1 LDIADI
7 LLFNVRMGASF
18 RHLLNRLFYSAAPVI
33 LLGLFLYMPVAA
45 HALGFA
51 SPVLESHLGQ
61 PLKARIPL
69 QLDATESMEQITV
82 ELASPTEYLQLGL
95 QWFDNIASIRVGLQ
109 RDAAGKPQVELTS
122 ATAIKAP
129 FLSIV
134 LKARKS
140 GKSIYFRHFQIRLS
154 PAPKAAAS
162 TIATQPESIAAR
174 LTDAQSVVKPAAPVV
189 KAQTA
194 KPPVPA
200 VKKQA
205 IKPSSAA
212 ARKQAMKST
221 APAVKVQTG
230 ILSARQQVARKK
242 KPVRK
247 KKSVRKSSARKTS
260 AATGWA
266 RIKRYGPT
274 RAGVSLS
281 QVAASMRKDKR
292 WSNRQVMLALY
303 LENPDAFVGGN
314 INRLRRG
321 SRFRAPSAR
330 KIGQYSVRAA
340 DRKIRYILKH
350 PPRRTKAKAKK
361 AKHAVAMS
369 GKKHPVSKARIKAAK
384 PAPVVETE
392 RATEPQDDKIFRIQ
406 LEQLQSIQAE
416 IEAGKSQMDAFAQA
430 LSDIGKPM
438 SELKDEM
445 QHLAK
450 EIANMKEDVAS
461 VKEKV
466 AAIKNISPA
475 SNDDSSNYGL
485 IALLALLAASL
496 GVAFGR
502 KARRTSG
509 KPLGKRDSTSSDP
522 VETGDTSK
530 KQVPKRDL
538 SI

>member
-1 LDIADI
+1 
-7 LLFNVRMGASF
+7 M
-18 RHLLNRLFYSAAPVI
+18 
-33 LLGLFLYMPVAA
+33 
-45 HALGFA
+45 
-51 SPVLESHLGQ
+51 
-61 PLKARIPL
+61 
-69 QLDATESMEQITV
+69 
-82 ELASPTEYLQLGL
+82 
-95 QWFDNIASIRVGLQ
+95 
-109 RDAAGKPQVELTS
+109 
-122 ATAIKAP
+122 
-129 FLSIV
+129 
-134 LKARKS
+134 
-140 GKSIYFRHFQIRLS
+140 
-154 PAPKAAAS
+154 
-162 TIATQPESIAAR
+162 
-174 LTDAQSVVKPAAPVV
+174 
-189 KAQTA
+189 
-194 KPPVPA
+194 PA

-205 IKPSSAA
+205 IKPSSSA

-221 APAVKVQTG
+221 APAVKVQAG